1 MNEIHTLNGI
11 KYVSRLIT
19 QEENALIDRLR
30 NDELGCP
37 YCELEKEIQVEDL
50 TFRISG
56 DIMVIRT
63 EFDAANI
70 QASFCPFCPRKL

>member
-1 MNEIHTLNGI
+1 MNETHTLNGI

-19 QEENALIDRLR
+19 QEEDTLIDKLR
-30 NDELGCP
+30 NDELGCQ

-50 TFRISG
+50 TFRIS
-56 DIMVIRT
+56 DDVIVIRT

-70 QASFCPFCPRKL
+70 QISYCPFCPKKL